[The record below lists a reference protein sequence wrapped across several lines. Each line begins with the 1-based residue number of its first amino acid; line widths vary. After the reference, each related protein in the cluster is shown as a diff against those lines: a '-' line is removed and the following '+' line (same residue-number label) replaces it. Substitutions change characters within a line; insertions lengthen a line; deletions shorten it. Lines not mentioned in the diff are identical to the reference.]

1 MATHDPPTAPG
12 IASPQPGTP
21 THHPDGHAFIGGKAK
36 EMGAR
41 LQKAYGGDAKIA
53 DTGVKK
59 KDSSKGEKRDEKCS
73 ACGETVEEDQ
83 FFCGMCGVELGR
95 KDIAKTLGIKLT
107 DEDVS
112 EYFFKGYLVKEL
124 EIAHGKKGV
133 FKTLLP
139 KEMDEL
145 ESKMMERFKDK
156 DVSQAQWSNISA
168 ITGLSYG
175 WVKFDGVSFGETA
188 SDRFDYLMEKMGPH
202 VIDIASKKWTILNR
216 SVQAMLEDPDVIK
229 N

>member
-1 MATHDPPTAPG
+1 MAQHGPPMAPG
-12 IASPQPGTP
+12 IAPPQPGTP
-21 THHPDGHAFIGGKAK
+21 THHPDGHSFIGGKAK
-36 EMGAR
+36 EMGMRRDLAGSESQ
-41 LQKAYGGDAKIA
+41 LQTQPEKESP
-53 DTGVKK
+53 KK
-59 KDSSKGEKRDEKCS
+59 KEKDEKCP
-73 ACGETVEEDQ
+73 ACGEGIEEDHL
-83 FFCGMCGVELGR
+83 FCTQCGVELGR
-95 KDIAKTLGIKLT
+95 KDVARAIGIKLT

-112 EYFFKGYLVKEL
+112 EYFFKGYLVKEI
-124 EIAHGKKGV
+124 EIAHGKKGL

-145 ESKMMERFKDK
+145 ESKMMERFKDR
-156 DVSQAQWSNISA
+156 DVSQAQWSNVSA

-175 WVKFDGVSFGETA
+175 WVKFDGVSLGETPD
-188 SDRFDYLMEKMGPH
+188 DRFEYLMGKMGPH

>member
-1 MATHDPPTAPG
+1 MAQHGPTYGPG
-12 IASPQPGTP
+12 IAPPQPGTP

-36 EMGAR
+36 EMGIR
-41 LQKAYGGDAKIA
+41 RNLA
-53 DTGVKK
+53 DPHQQPQPQPEKESPKK
-59 KDSSKGEKRDEKCS
+59 EDKCP
-73 ACGETVEEDQ
+73 ACGAEIGEE
-83 FFCGMCGVELGR
+83 FLFCGMCGVELGR
-95 KDIAKTLGIKLT
+95 KNISKSIGIELT
-107 DEDVS
+107 EDDVS
-112 EYFFKGYLVKEL
+112 EYFFKGYIVKEI
-124 EIAHGKKGV
+124 EIAHGKKGL

-145 ESKMMERFKDK
+145 ESKMMDRFRDK
-156 DVSQAQWSNISA
+156 DVSQSQWSNISA

-175 WVKFDGVSFGETA
+175 WVKFDGVKLGETA
-188 SDRFDYLMEKMGPH
+188 NERFDYLMEKMGPH

>member
-1 MATHDPPTAPG
+1 MAQHGPTYGPGVAP
-12 IASPQPGTP
+12 PQPGTP
-21 THHPDGHAFIGGKAK
+21 THHPDGHSFIGGKSK
-36 EMGAR
+36 EMGLR
-41 LQKAYGGDAKIA
+41 RNLVDPEPQENPK
-53 DTGVKK
+53 TEKK
-59 KDSSKGEKRDEKCS
+59 EKTNKKCPACGSEIDEKFS
-73 ACGETVEEDQ
+73 
-83 FFCGMCGVELGR
+83 FCGMCGVELGR
-95 KDIAKTLGIKLT
+95 KDIAKTIGIKLT

-112 EYFFKGYLVKEL
+112 EYFFKGYIVKDI
-124 EIAHGKKGV
+124 EIAHGKKGL

-145 ESKMMERFKDK
+145 ESKMMERFKDR

-175 WVKFDGVSFGETA
+175 WIKFDGVKFGETA
-188 SDRFDYLMEKMGPH
+188 SERFDYLMEKMGPH

-216 SVQAMLEDPDVIK
+216 AVQAMLEDPDVIK

>member
-1 MATHDPPTAPG
+1 MAHQGPPAAPG
-12 IASPQPGTP
+12 IAPPQPGTP

-36 EMGAR
+36 EMGVKVEGTR
-41 LQKAYGGDAKIA
+41 EYGKVEKKKEKEKDNKCPACGA
-53 DTGVKK
+53 DT
-59 KDSSKGEKRDEKCS
+59 
-73 ACGETVEEDQ
+73 EED
-83 FFCGMCGVELGR
+83 FSFCGMCGVELGR
-95 KDIAKTLGIKLT
+95 KDVAKAIGIKLT

-112 EYFFKGYLVKEL
+112 EYFFKGYLVKEI

-139 KEMDEL
+139 KEMDDL
-145 ESKMMERFKDK
+145 ESKMMERFKNR
-156 DVSQAQWSNISA
+156 DVSQAQWANISA

-175 WVKFDGVSFGETA
+175 WIKFDGLSFGETA
-188 SDRFDYLMEKMGPH
+188 ADRFEYLMEKMGPH

>member
-1 MATHDPPTAPG
+1 MAIHDPPTAPG
-12 IASPQPGTP
+12 IVPPQPGTP
-21 THHPDGHAFIGGKAK
+21 THHPDGHAFIGGKAR
-36 EMGAR
+36 EMGAGPDGNR
-41 LQKAYGGDAKIA
+41 EYRKGHSSV
-53 DTGVKK
+53 VKK
-59 KDSSKGEKRDEKCS
+59 DEKKENTKKDKCS
-73 ACGETVEEDQ
+73 ACGSEIDEQ
-83 FFCGMCGVELGR
+83 FCFCGMCGVELGR
-95 KDIAKTLGIKLT
+95 KDIAKAIGVKLT

-112 EYFFKGYLVKEL
+112 EYFFRGYLVKEI
-124 EIAHGKKGV
+124 EIAHGKKGM

-156 DVSQAQWSNISA
+156 DVSQAQWANISA

-188 SDRFDYLMEKMGPH
+188 ADRFEYLMDKMGPH